1 MEEKPPWICRRV
13 PPPELLSE
21 VRSILDSLKIHT
33 ICESAACPN
42 IGICFEKK
50 VATFLILGDVCSRNC
65 KFCAVKKG
73 IPLPVDD
80 QEPKKIAKAVELLGL
95 KHVVITSVTRDDL
108 EDQGV
113 NQFIE
118 TILEIQKNN
127 KETTIEV
134 LIPDFNGNI
143 SFLNKII
150 NSNSQII
157 NHNIETVIRLYP
169 KLRPEADYNRSLE
182 LLNHIKGL
190 ETHKLVKTGLMI
202 GLGESKEEVKQ
213 TIEDLAD
220 TNCDILTIGQYLRP
234 SSNQEKV
241 KKYYKPEF
249 FDEIKRFAQSIGF
262 KYVYSGPFVRS
273 SFNAE
278 EIFNK
283 LSRN

>member
-1 MEEKPPWICRRV
+1 MEKKPPWICRRV

-21 VRSILDSLKIHT
+21 VRCILESLKIHT

-42 IGICFEKK
+42 IGLCFEKK

-73 IPLPVDD
+73 TPLPIDD

-118 TILEIQKNN
+118 TILEIQENN

-134 LIPDFNGNI
+134 LIPDFSGN
-143 SFLNKII
+143 SFFLNKII
-150 NSNSQII
+150 TSNPQII
-157 NHNIETVIRLYP
+157 NHNIETIPRLYS
-169 KLRPEADYNRSLE
+169 KLRPEADYTRSLK
-182 LLNHIKGL
+182 LLSRIKRSKTPIL
-190 ETHKLVKTGLMI
+190 SKTGLMI
-202 GLGESKEEVKQ
+202 GLGESKEEIKQ
-213 TIEDLAD
+213 SIEDLVD

-234 SSNQEKV
+234 SSNQVRV

-249 FDEIKRFAQSIGF
+249 FDELKKFALSIGF

-283 LSRN
+283 LPRN

>member
-13 PPPELLSE
+13 PPPELLD
-21 VRSILDSLKIHT
+21 VRDILESLKIHT

-42 IGICFEKK
+42 IWICFEKK

-65 KFCAVKKG
+65 RFCAVKKG
-73 IPLPVDD
+73 TPLPVDD

-127 KETTIEV
+127 KKTTIEV

-150 NSNSQII
+150 DSNPQII
-157 NHNIETVIRLYP
+157 NHNIETVTRLYP
-169 KLRPEADYNRSLE
+169 KLRPEADYDRSLE
-182 LLNHIKGL
+182 ILNNIKRSKTQIL
-190 ETHKLVKTGLMI
+190 SKTGLMI
-202 GLGESKEEVKQ
+202 GLGESKEEIKQ

-234 SSNQEKV
+234 SSNQVKV

-249 FDEIKRFAQSIGF
+249 FDEIKRFAQSLGF